1 MFIVARSPLVH
12 RELLNPKEME
22 LDMTAKN
29 ITDLLPFVQKPSRYL
44 GTEVNRIQKDP
55 AAVELKIALAF
66 PDLYDI
72 GTSHFGIQILYH
84 QLNKQKDILAERVFA
99 PGKDMEALLRRHRI
113 PLPSMESRRAIGEF
127 DIVGFSLLYELNYT
141 NVLNMLDLGGIPLR
155 WKNRTEKHPFI
166 VAGGPSVCNPEPM
179 AEFFDAMVFGDGED
193 VILEIAKAWIGWKQS
208 GNKNKAALLEKW
220 SQLEGVYVPQHYKAS
235 YDEHGFQQ
243 LLPIAE
249 NKYPISRVIAPDL
262 DQAVFPDLPIIPFG
276 KPIHDRLRLEIS
288 RGCTRGCRFCQA
300 GMIYRPVR
308 ERSAENIM
316 ALIQKALSH
325 TGYEDLSLLS
335 LSTGDYTCL
344 TPLMECLMQLC
355 RCDHV
360 AVSLPSL
367 RAGSLTPELMQM
379 IRSVRK
385 TGFTIAPEAGS
396 QRLRDVINKNITYE
410 DVAATVKDAFELGW
424 HVIKLYFMIGL
435 PTETEEDLDAI
446 VDMVQ
451 KLKRI
456 KKTKNQKG
464 KINVSLTTFVPKP
477 HTPFQWASQISL
489 ETSKKKLA
497 CLKEKLKMPG
507 VQVKWQKPEM
517 SLLEGILARGDRRVG
532 NLIEKA
538 WQNGCTFDGWNDQFD
553 FDGWRQAIRQ
563 CEINPHFFTTRQRDL
578 EEPLPWQH
586 MDVRIDTAF
595 FKEQWHASFQGDVK
609 NDCRYGV
616 CHACGVCDFDE
627 VRPKIYENCTLRHT
641 SQKSAED
648 HDHFKWFSL
657 RYTKLGE
664 ARFFGHLELSNIFS
678 RAIRRAGIKVQYS
691 KGFHPMP
698 KLSFDDPLPLGIESH
713 AEDMRVSVS
722 VRHDCQE
729 VLRQLNHQLPS
740 GVRITKC
747 QLRSSAK
754 IEKARNIQ
762 RFCIKLTNAEFDQN
776 ILNQFNRCQKW
787 PYLKINHKGR
797 ERKLDLKKAILKI
810 ESNGKTTLSYEI
822 APNNPE
828 TVRPSDVVVGI
839 FKMSIDLLKGAKV
852 MKLKPRDGK
861 CTVDNGSSNS

>member
-1 MFIVARSPLVH
+1 
-12 RELLNPKEME
+12 
-22 LDMTAKN
+22 MTAKN

-44 GTEVNRIQKDP
+44 GSEVNRIIKDP
-55 AAVELKIALAF
+55 DTVELKMALAF

-84 QLNKQKDILAERVFA
+84 LLNKQKDILAERVFA
-99 PGKDMEALLRRHRI
+99 PGQDMEAMLRRHQI
-113 PLPSMESRRAIGEF
+113 PLPSMESRRSIGEF

-141 NVLNMLDLGGIPLR
+141 NVLNMLDLGGIPLK
-155 WKNRTEKHPFI
+155 WEERTAKHPFI
-166 VAGGPSVCNPEPM
+166 VAGGPCVCNPEPM
-179 AEFFDAMVFGDGED
+179 ADFFDAMVFGDGED
-193 VILEIAKAWIGWKQS
+193 VILEMAKAWIGWKQS
-208 GNKNKAALLEKW
+208 GNKHKTALLEKW
-220 SQLEGVYVPQHYKAS
+220 SQLEGVYVPQHFKAS

-243 LLPIAE
+243 LLPTTD
-249 NKYPISRVIAPDL
+249 NNYPISRVIAPDL
-262 DQAVFPDLPIIPFG
+262 DQAAFPDIPIIPFG

-344 TPLMECLMQLC
+344 TPLMEYLMQLC

-367 RAGSLTPELMQM
+367 RAGSLTPELMEL

-396 QRLRDVINKNITYE
+396 QRMRDVINKNITYE
-410 DVAATVKDAFELGW
+410 DVATTVKDAFELGW
-424 HVIKLYFMIGL
+424 RVIKLYFMIGL
-435 PTETEEDLDAI
+435 PTETQEDLDAI
-446 VDMVQ
+446 VEMVQ
-451 KLKRI
+451 KLKGIREP
-456 KKTKNQKG
+456 KRRKG

-489 ETSKKKLA
+489 ETSRKKIA
-497 CLKEKLKMPG
+497 YLKEKLRMPG

-532 NLIEKA
+532 HLIEKA

-553 FDGWRQAIRQ
+553 FDGWRKAIRQ
-563 CEINPHFFTTRQRDL
+563 CGMDADFFTTRERNL
-578 EEPLPWQH
+578 EESLPWQH
-586 MDVRIDTAF
+586 MDARIDTAF

-609 NDCRYGV
+609 DDCRYGA
-616 CHACGVCDFDE
+616 CHACGVCDFDDIQPR
-627 VRPKIYENCTLRHT
+627 VYQACALSPPAQNG
-641 SQKSAED
+641 AED
-648 HDHFKWFSL
+648 NDHFKWIAL
-657 RYTKLGE
+657 KYTKLGD

-678 RAIRRAGIKVQYS
+678 RAIRRAGILVQYS

-698 KLSFDDPLPLGIESH
+698 KLSFDDALPLGIESQ

-729 VLRQLNHQLPS
+729 ILQLLNHELPS

-754 IEKARNIQ
+754 KEKAGVIH
-762 RFCIKLTNAEFDQN
+762 RFCIELTNEEFDQD
-776 ILNQFNRCQKW
+776 ILNAFNRSQKW
-787 PYLKINHKGR
+787 PYVKINRKGR
-797 ERKLDLKKAILKI
+797 ERTLDLKEAILKI
-810 ESNGKTTLSYEI
+810 ESKEKTTLYYEI
-822 APNNPE
+822 ASHYPE
-828 TVRPSDVVVGI
+828 IVRPCDVVVGI
-839 FKMSIDLLKGAKV
+839 FKMSADLLKGAKV
-852 MKLKPRDGK
+852 VKLEPRDKK
-861 CTVDNGSSNS
+861 CTVDNGSANS

>member
-1 MFIVARSPLVH
+1 
-12 RELLNPKEME
+12 
-22 LDMTAKN
+22 
-29 ITDLLPFVQKPSRYL
+29 
-44 GTEVNRIQKDP
+44 
-55 AAVELKIALAF
+55 
-66 PDLYDI
+66 
-72 GTSHFGIQILYH
+72 
-84 QLNKQKDILAERVFA
+84 
-99 PGKDMEALLRRHRI
+99 MEALLRRHQI
-113 PLPSMESRRAIGEF
+113 PLASMESRLSIGEF

-141 NVLNMLDLGGIPLR
+141 NVLNMLDLGGIPLK
-155 WKNRTEKHPFI
+155 WKDRGAKHPFI
-166 VAGGPSVCNPEPM
+166 VAGGPCVCNPEPM
-179 AEFFDAMVFGDGED
+179 ADFFDAMVFGDGED
-193 VILEIAKAWIGWKQS
+193 IVLEMAKAWIGWKQA
-208 GNKNKAALLEKW
+208 GNKHKKELLEKW
-220 SQLEGVYVPQHYKAS
+220 SQLEGVYVPRHFKAS

-243 LLPIAE
+243 LVTITG
-249 NKYPISRVIAPDL
+249 KKFPISRVIASDL

-308 ERSAENIM
+308 ERSAEKIM
-316 ALIQKALSH
+316 ELIQKALSH

-344 TPLMECLMQLC
+344 TPLMECLIKLC
-355 RCDHV
+355 RCDHI

-367 RAGSLTPELMQM
+367 RAGSLTPELMEM

-396 QRLRDVINKNITYE
+396 QRLRDVINKNITYK
-410 DVAATVKDAFELGW
+410 DVATTVKDAFELGW

-435 PTETEEDLDAI
+435 PTETDEDLDAI

-456 KKTKNQKG
+456 KKSKSRKG

-477 HTPFQWASQISL
+477 HTPFQWASQLSL

-497 CLKEKLKMPG
+497 YLKEKLKMPG

-532 NLIEKA
+532 RLIEKA
-538 WQNGCTFDGWNDQFD
+538 WQKGCTFDGWNDHFD

-563 CEINPHFFTTRQRDL
+563 CGINPHFFTTRQRDL
-578 EEPLPWQH
+578 EEPLPWRH
-586 MDVRIDTAF
+586 MDARVDTAF
-595 FKEQWHASFQGDVK
+595 FREQWHASFQGDIK
-609 NDCRYGV
+609 DDCRYGV

-627 VRPKIYENCTLRHT
+627 IQPKIYECCTL
-641 SQKSAED
+641 SQPLQNSAED
-648 HDHFKWFSL
+648 HYKWFSL
-657 RYTKLGE
+657 KYTKLGE
-664 ARFFGHLELSNIFS
+664 ARFFGHLELSHIFS

-698 KLSFDDPLPLGIESH
+698 KLSFDDPLPVGIESQ
-713 AEDMRVSVS
+713 AEDMHVSVS
-722 VRHDCQE
+722 VRHGCQDI
-729 VLRQLNHQLPS
+729 LRQLNHQLPS

-747 QLRSSAK
+747 QLRSTAK
-754 IEKARNIQ
+754 KEKACLIQ
-762 RFCIKLTNAEFDQN
+762 RFYIKLTNAEFDQD

-787 PYLKINHKGR
+787 PYVKINRKGR
-797 ERKLDLKKAILKI
+797 ERTFNLKEAILKI
-810 ESNGKTTLSYEI
+810 EPKGEKTIVYEI
-822 APNNPE
+822 APNNPD
-828 TVRPSDVVVGI
+828 TIRPSDVVIGI
-839 FKMSIDLLKGAKV
+839 FKMSADLLKSAKV
-852 MKLKPRDGK
+852 MKFEPKDWK